1 MKGLVVVVFVCVVV
15 VMETNRFHTSFRFS
29 CKNKKR
35 QRTNDAKAKKN
46 PVVYILCAYWERE
59 RGMDGILSFFTRIPF
74 CRGSSVFFLK
84 WIMIGRSSNVRPLPQ
99 AEIFQII
106 LPIPKISIVL
116 PTLER
121 SKECRSRSS
130 LQIRVWDEK

>member
-1 MKGLVVVVFVCVVV
+1 MTQKRKKPCGIYIVC
-15 VMETNRFHTSFRFS
+15 
-29 CKNKKR
+29 
-35 QRTNDAKAKKN
+35 
-46 PVVYILCAYWERE
+46 LLGERE
-59 RGMDGILSFFTRIPF
+59 RDGWNPLLFYKDTILPRVV
-74 CRGSSVFFLK
+74 CFFLK

-116 PTLER
+116 PTLQR